1 MTNRFDSKVIGL
13 DVGLLIGKFFMDTE
27 ELHYGYWPDEKRATA
42 QNFSQAQDRH
52 SQLIIDNIPDNVKRI
67 LDVGSG
73 SGSLAKKLIKLGY
86 QVDCVIPSE
95 FLAEKVKVKLSDSSK
110 IYINKF
116 EDLDISHHY
125 DLVLFS
131 ESFQY
136 VELNDSIKKII
147 SVLNKN
153 GHLLICDVFHKNVEG
168 ISPMRGG
175 HRLDLF
181 DDEISNSTLV
191 KEKDIDITKETAPTW
206 DFLNQLL
213 NEVAIPISD
222 MSNNYLEYKYPRLT
236 KLIKWKYQRKLNKI
250 KKVWLSGEL
259 TGESFIKF
267 KSYRLFI
274 YKN

>member
-27 ELHYGYWPDEKRATA
+27 ELHYGYWPDEKKATA

-52 SQLIIDNIPDNVKRI
+52 SQLIIDNIPNNVKRI

-181 DDEISNSTLV
+181 NDEISNSTLI

>member
-13 DVGLLIGKFFMDTE
+13 DIGLLIGKFFMDTE
-27 ELHYGYWPDEKRATA
+27 ELHYGYWPDEKKATA

-52 SQLIIDNIPDNVKRI
+52 SQLIIDNIPNNVKKI

>member
-27 ELHYGYWPDEKRATA
+27 ELHYGYWPDEKKATA

-52 SQLIIDNIPDNVKRI
+52 SQLIIDNIPNNVKRI

-110 IYINKF
+110 VYINKF

>member
-27 ELHYGYWPDEKRATA
+27 ELHYGYWPDEKKATA

-95 FLAEKVKVKLSDSSK
+95 FLAEKVKVKLSDSSNV
-110 IYINKF
+110 YINKF

-153 GHLLICDVFHKNVEG
+153 GHLLICDVFHKNVKG

-222 MSNNYLEYKYPRLT
+222 MSNNYLEFKYPRLT

>member
-27 ELHYGYWPDEKRATA
+27 ELHYGYWPDEKKATA

-52 SQLIIDNIPDNVKRI
+52 SQLIIDNIPNNVKKI

-95 FLAEKVKVKLSDSSK
+95 FLAEKVKVKLNDSSN

>member
-27 ELHYGYWPDEKRATA
+27 ELHYGYWPDEKKATA

-52 SQLIIDNIPDNVKRI
+52 SQLIIDNIPNNVKKI

-213 NEVAIPISD
+213 NDVAIPISD

>member
-27 ELHYGYWPDEKRATA
+27 ELHYGYWPDEKKATA

-52 SQLIIDNIPDNVKRI
+52 SQLIIDNIPNNVKKI

-181 DDEISNSTLV
+181 NDEISNSTLV

>member
-95 FLAEKVKVKLSDSSK
+95 FLAEKVKVKLSDSSNV
-110 IYINKF
+110 YINKF

>member
-1 MTNRFDSKVIGL
+1 MKDLK
-13 DVGLLIGKFFMDTE
+13 
-27 ELHYGYWPDEKRATA
+27 A
-42 QNFSQAQDRH
+42 
-52 SQLIIDNIPDNVKRI
+52 
-67 LDVGSG
+67 
-73 SGSLAKKLIKLGY
+73 AKKLIKLGY

-95 FLAEKVKVKLSDSSK
+95 FLAEKVKVKLSDSSNV
-110 IYINKF
+110 YINKF

-136 VELNDSIKKII
+136 VKLNDSIKKII

-250 KKVWLSGEL
+250 KKVWQAGEL

-267 KSYRLFI
+267 KSYRIFI

>member
-27 ELHYGYWPDEKRATA
+27 ELHYGYWPDEKSATA

-52 SQLIIDNIPDNVKRI
+52 SQLIIDNIPNNVKKI

-116 EDLDISHHY
+116 EDLDISHQY

-136 VELNDSIKKII
+136 VKLNDSIKKII

>member
-27 ELHYGYWPDEKRATA
+27 ELHYGYWPDEKKATA

-52 SQLIIDNIPDNVKRI
+52 SQLIIDNIPNNVKKI

-95 FLAEKVKVKLSDSSK
+95 FLAEKVKVKLSDSSNV
-110 IYINKF
+110 YINKF